1 MKATCGAAVRP
12 PRTGR
17 GTSSRLR
24 QRSGMCRPS
33 RGRVR
38 GEGGRPPGARRGLAP
53 TCTRASFRH
62 MSNQPA
68 RQRVDLTQFE
78 SVEDAVKKVAAAG
91 EYDEIAKHF
100 FVRKGIDPTAL
111 PVLFFS
117 SMVNRCNSVHA
128 AIAREMQAQ
137 NPHAVFPLIRAY

>member
-91 EYDEIAKHF
+91 EYDEIAK
-100 FVRKGIDPTAL
+100 
-111 PVLFFS
+111 
-117 SMVNRCNSVHA
+117 
-128 AIAREMQAQ
+128 
-137 NPHAVFPLIRAY
+137 FPLIRAYSEGAALLIYVYDHVDY